1 MRVEIIKK
9 ISMLNEEIE
18 YNKQQLLESFQFSD
32 ELKADNIFI
41 KELKGDIKELKFSIR
56 VLKRKKQVFQ
66 SLLDEMINLN

>member
-56 VLKRKKQVFQ
+56 VLKRKKQAFQ